1 MGNAP
6 IQNKLN
12 SESNNKRYK
21 YLLPLNS
28 ILGSNIKYIGII
40 NGKIFPKSV
49 PGTATATAQLWT
61 GPVFISGLSIG
72 PDTRFE
78 ISNQFD
84 FVGRKLAR
92 RLQQLKQRLSRNKF
106 RVLSRR
112 GIVRC
117 MGASRRLPRLTAPM
131 TSARDRS
138 PEAVAGG
145 GGIWD
150 MPPHTPKWAYGGHVM
165 SGPSPPKKNT
175 SWALLKQG
183 GLFGPARP
191 KKPTFSN

>member
-138 PEAVAGG
+138 PEAAAGG
-145 GGIWD
+145 IRD
-150 MPPHTPKWAYGGHVM
+150 MPPIRPNWGNM
-165 SGPSPPKKNT
+165 SCPPKNT
-175 SWALLKQG
+175 TWAPLKQG
-183 GLFGPARP
+183 GLFGPEGPKRP
-191 KKPTFSN
+191 DFSN